1 MVISASKAVDKTENA
16 KNNEIKTSI
25 LSLDSQKSLRNYF
38 LIQPPTK
45 MFEIL

>member
-1 MVISASKAVDKTENA
+1 MVISANKAVDKTENA

-25 LSLDSQKSLRNYF
+25 LSLDSLKSLRNYF
-38 LIQPPTK
+38 LIQHTTK